1 MDKLKHLKPQYV
13 KVVKK
18 GLTGDY
24 DDEFFPNLQDKS
36 YRHFSTKQEKS
47 FYFLH
52 RLEYKNYGINLR
64 GKRRKMLISSWE
76 DLSPFSAY
84 GGKNWKHQSK
94 RKHQYFRLKNLD

>member
-1 MDKLKHLKPQYV
+1 MDKLKCLKQQYV

-24 DDEFFPNLQDKS
+24 DDEFFPNRQDKW

-52 RLEYKNYGINLR
+52 RIEYKTYRIRLGY
-64 GKRRKMLISSWE
+64 KRCQIFDSWE
-76 DLSPFSAY
+76 DLTPFSCY
-84 GGKNWKHQSK
+84 GGKNWKHNSK
-94 RKHQYFRLKNLD
+94 RKYQYYREKN